1 MRDLAELMDPELV
14 LPIGG
19 REFRVSCSAR
29 LGLHLVQLLDEKPRL
44 SDDQERAEIRLT
56 LGGTYQQMV
65 DAGVSWPKIAVAGR
79 VAMAHFGLGPEAG
92 RLVWESAGGVL
103 SGNPLPP
110 PPNQSRVGANLSR
123 RIFQPREPMDRMIL
137 AAARTTK

>member
-29 LGLHLVQLLDEKPRL
+29 QGLHIMMLLSSEVRLDDE
-44 SDDQERAEIRLT
+44 QERAEIIYV
-56 LGGTYQQMV
+56 LGDTYHEMV
-65 DAGVSWPKIAVAGR
+65 DAGVSWPKIVLAGR
-79 VAMAHFGLGPEAG
+79 VAMAFVLRPERAQQ
-92 RLVWESAGGVL
+92 VWESAGGVL
-103 SGNPLPP
+103 AGNPLPP
-110 PPNQSRVGANLSR
+110 PPNQSRVGATLAR
-123 RIFQPREPMDRMIL
+123 KIFQPREPMDRMIL